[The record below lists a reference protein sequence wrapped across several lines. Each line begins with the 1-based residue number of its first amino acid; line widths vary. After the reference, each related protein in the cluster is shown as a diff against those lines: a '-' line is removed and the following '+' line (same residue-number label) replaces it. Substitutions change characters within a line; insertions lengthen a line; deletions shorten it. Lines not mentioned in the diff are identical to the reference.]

1 MNAISCICKSFNRG
15 YNRVDIHILM
25 FDTYLVVSSAVT
37 ACDHVAANHRLATAS
52 EISYT
57 LAEFSNEFK
66 NEDQEVH
73 DIHSAFNAEMQAVA
87 KRNCINII
95 GKE

>member
-1 MNAISCICKSFNRG
+1 
-15 YNRVDIHILM
+15 M

-37 ACDHVAANHRLATAS
+37 ASDHVAANHRLATAF

-73 DIHSAFNAEMQAVA
+73 DIHNVINVEMQAVA
-87 KRNCINII
+87 KRNCINIT
-95 GKE
+95 GKEYELSLTHFSSLPS